1 MKCWVFALGLAL
13 TVGCKMSEDEV
24 REKAGDA
31 AVAGKRALDTAGE
44 ASKQAYDQAVEKTKE
59 LAAKAGEVI
68 DDTTL
73 RGKVLAGFR
82 LIKDLDTS
90 NVQVEVKDGFVT
102 ATGTVKTERERM
114 MVEGVLYGIAGTGKY
129 ENEVQ
134 VKA

>member
-1 MKCWVFALGLAL
+1 
-13 TVGCKMSEDEV
+13 MSEDEV

-31 AVAGKRALDTAGE
+31 AVAGKRALDAAGE

-68 DDTTL
+68 DDATL
-73 RGKVLAGFR
+73 KGKVLAGFR

-90 NVQVEVKDGFVT
+90 NVQVEAKDGFVT

-129 ENEVQ
+129 KNKVQ
-134 VKA
+134 VKG